1 MFAPIKIETIRAL
14 RNHVL
19 VSEMNFGARTTSAGL
34 HLLSD
39 DMRTA
44 GIRPRWAQVYAIGPE
59 QIDIAVGQWVLVT
72 HGRWT
77 RGVTIEDST
86 GEQTLRRID
95 PNDVLLISDTMP
107 GDDSLSGAILKDAE
121 TRW

>member
-19 VSEMNFGARTTSAGL
+19 VSDMNFGARTTSAGL

-95 PNDVLLISDTMP
+95 PNDVLLLSDTMP

>member
-95 PNDVLLISDTMP
+95 PNDVLLLSDTMP

>member
-44 GIRPRWAQVYAIGPE
+44 GIRPRWAQVYAVGPE

-95 PNDVLLISDTMP
+95 PNDVLLLSDTMP

>member
-39 DMRTA
+39 NMRTA

-95 PNDVLLISDTMP
+95 PNDVLLLSDTMP